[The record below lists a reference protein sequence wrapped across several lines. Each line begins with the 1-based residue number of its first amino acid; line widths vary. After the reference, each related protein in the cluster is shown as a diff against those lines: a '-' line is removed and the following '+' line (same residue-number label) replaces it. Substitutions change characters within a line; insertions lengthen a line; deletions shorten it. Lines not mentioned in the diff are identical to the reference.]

1 MPPGELCF
9 DYALRGETKVCEVLV
24 RHRKTDRD
32 LIIRSA
38 AAPIWYNGEIIGAVA
53 IHTDI
58 TERKQVEKERS
69 EMLVQLEAKNSLLE
83 AVLQQM
89 TAGVIISEA
98 SSGRLML
105 RNELVT
111 QLLGDS
117 FALADNIEQYQQYQ
131 GFHADG
137 RSYAPDEWPI
147 VRSISTGEVVTNE
160 EINYLCGDGTYRLLS
175 VSSTPVRNHKGQII
189 AGVVTFY
196 DLTDS
201 KKVQEELRK
210 TLLREREL
218 SELRSSF
225 VSLVSHE
232 FRTPLTTIQSS
243 AELLERYQE
252 RLASEK
258 KLTHY
263 HRIQSAISQMTHLL
277 NEVLLIGQAEAGK
290 LQFNPQPL
298 DLVAFCRE
306 LVEGM
311 QVMVDNRH
319 SGKSHAHRLSCT
331 VSGECKDAEMD
342 EKLLRHILTNLLSN
356 AIKYSPDGGSVQFA
370 LIGND
375 NDVIFQ
381 ITDSGI
387 GIPEED
393 KKQLFKSFSR
403 ASNVGTIQGTGLGL
417 AIVNPLLSVSE
428 N

>member
-1 MPPGELCF
+1 ME
-9 DYALRGETKVCEVLV
+9 DEEAALL
-24 RHRKTDRD
+24 
-32 LIIRSA
+32 
-38 AAPIWYNGEIIGAVA
+38 
-53 IHTDI
+53 
-58 TERKQVEKERS
+58 KQR
-69 EMLVQLEAKNSLLE
+69 
-83 AVLQQM
+83 
-89 TAGVIISEA
+89 
-98 SSGRLML
+98 
-105 RNELVT
+105 
-111 QLLGDS
+111 
-117 FALADNIEQYQQYQ
+117 
-131 GFHADG
+131 
-137 RSYAPDEWPI
+137 
-147 VRSISTGEVVTNE
+147 
-160 EINYLCGDGTYRLLS
+160 
-175 VSSTPVRNHKGQII
+175 
-189 AGVVTFY
+189 
-196 DLTDS
+196 
-201 KKVQEELRK
+201 
-210 TLLREREL
+210 
-218 SELRSSF
+218 LRSHDMAGRTQSLIF
-225 VSLVSHE
+225 SAGIVFNVVSLVSHE

-417 AIVNPLLSVSE
+417 AIVKKSVDLHGGQITVDSVAG
-428 N
+428 NGTTFTVTLPKKPC